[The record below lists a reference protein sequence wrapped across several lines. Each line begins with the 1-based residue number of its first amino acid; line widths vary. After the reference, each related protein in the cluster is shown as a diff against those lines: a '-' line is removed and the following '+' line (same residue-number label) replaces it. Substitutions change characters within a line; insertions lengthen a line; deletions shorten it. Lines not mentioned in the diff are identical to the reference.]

1 MKAFAKP
8 SIHYNIKNVNISL
21 GTNALICL
29 WLKTALC
36 TKNLSCMHNFG
47 HGYLFYQI
55 GKCGKLKGKISF
67 KLWVRNHSRV
77 YSDDHPSILKEK
89 DFVNKIGIL

>member
-29 WLKTALC
+29 WLKMALS
-36 TKNLSCMHNFG
+36 TKNLSCMYNFR
-47 HGYLFYQI
+47 HGYLFYQNVE
-55 GKCGKLKGKISF
+55 S
-67 KLWVRNHSRV
+67 
-77 YSDDHPSILKEK
+77 LKEK
-89 DFVNKIGIL
+89 LVLNCGSGTNLGCIRTTSLSFLKRKIL